1 MGFERDEVPSRV
13 EGGAL
18 VGLGKAQKSRKRFS
32 PKAKELAHQTKEP
45 PEWVS
50 KGTKSLRGSRAAPS
64 WVWEK
69 PRNPASDFRQRRKSS
84 YSSQGATECRL
95 HLSGFLLYPRPSVF
109 YAS

>member
-18 VGLGKAQKSRKRFS
+18 VGLGKAQKLRKRFS
-32 PKAKELAHQTKEP
+32 PKAKELAHQAKEP

-64 WVWEK
+64 
-69 PRNPASDFRQRRKSS
+69 
-84 YSSQGATECRL
+84 
-95 HLSGFLLYPRPSVF
+95 
-109 YAS
+109 